1 MKDINMTPPPE
12 TKSTKSGKIPLSDLA
27 IGPARGGPMDSLIL
41 RTKGMT
47 LKQWVGSLHGWVK
60 E

>member
-1 MKDINMTPPPE
+1 MKDMTNNNPNTPPKD
-12 TKSTKSGKIPLSDLA
+12 TKEVPLSDLV
-27 IGPARGGPMDSLIL
+27 IGPARGGPMDSMIF
-41 RTKGMT
+41 RTQGVS